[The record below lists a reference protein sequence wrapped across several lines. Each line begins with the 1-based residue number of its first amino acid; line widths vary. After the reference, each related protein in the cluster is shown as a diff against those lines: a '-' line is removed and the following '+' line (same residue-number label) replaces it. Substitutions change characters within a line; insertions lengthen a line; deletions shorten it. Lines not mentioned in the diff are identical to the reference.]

1 MLTTA
6 NMQCAAENAKYRTF
20 FTALPL
26 WLTLFTQVKRKSAQL
41 ACSHLIPCHEQ
52 MHTETVLR

>member
-20 FTALPL
+20 FYSPSGSS
-26 WLTLFTQVKRKSAQL
+26 TLFTQVKRKSAQL